1 MFRVSFDRSML
12 ENVEER
18 PIVCVHAYA
27 DSSLRTRLAFMRV
40 RLGFM
45 HTQTYSCV
53 RMLSAH
59 IRRHEPAC
67 ICCQLRTIF

>member
-18 PIVCVHAYA
+18 PTVCVHAYA
-27 DSSLRTRLAFMRV
+27 DLSLCTRLAFMCV

-53 RMLSAH
+53 RVPSAH
-59 IRRHEPAC
+59 IHRHEPAC
-67 ICCQLRTIF
+67 ICHQSGTIF